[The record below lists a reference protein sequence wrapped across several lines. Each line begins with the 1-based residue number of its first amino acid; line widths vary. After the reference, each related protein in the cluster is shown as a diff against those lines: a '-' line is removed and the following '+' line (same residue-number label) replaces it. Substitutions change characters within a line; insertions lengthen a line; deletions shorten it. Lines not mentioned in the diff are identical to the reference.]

1 MARGIVEAAG
11 EGWGASFES
20 RGGTVTTEGLIAV
33 WGSSS
38 LLPWALKPGNSC
50 CISPQVCQGRAR
62 SCVVYGCGMDDGT
75 RAFLADALSR
85 SRGKEVSLSIRD
97 FIAMWGA
104 KRRGFLQVHAIQSDL
119 AELGLETVPAFE
131 DGWIDNVIALVPLR
145 TATDVKTIAEGTPAV
160 VSEDQATSST
170 SAVVSLR
177 VSGLASAS
185 RGVES
190 VSRDDTLTR
199 AQSLMLQGDYSQLP
213 VLAGQR
219 VLEGAVSWE
228 SIAQARIKRPEIV
241 LRDCIVPAD
250 VVNLNDDLV
259 THIPRI
265 TENGY
270 VFVRDTSKKIGG
282 VITTADLSGLFLSV
296 TGPFLLIGEVERRLR
311 RIAGDVFDLEQLKE
325 VRDPGDANREVTGVD
340 DLTVG
345 EYVRLFEAKDR
356 WEQLGWDVDRKVF
369 VESLTAFRELRNE
382 IMHFSPDPIEQELL
396 SKVRNLAHWLK
407 LLQA

>member
-1 MARGIVEAAG
+1 
-11 EGWGASFES
+11 
-20 RGGTVTTEGLIAV
+20 
-33 WGSSS
+33 
-38 LLPWALKPGNSC
+38 
-50 CISPQVCQGRAR
+50 
-62 SCVVYGCGMDDGT
+62 MDDGT
-75 RAFLADALSR
+75 RAFLTDALSR

-145 TATDVKTIAEGTPAV
+145 TATDVKPIAEGTPAV

-228 SIAQARIKRPEIV
+228 SIAQARIQRPEIV

-311 RIAGDVFDLEQLKE
+311 RIAGDVFDLKQLKE

-340 DLTVG
+340 DLTIG

-396 SKVRNLAHWLK
+396 SKVRNFAHWLK